1 MALPPGPLEAKP
13 KVQVVPKQPEAVP
26 KLAVPEQTTA
36 AVPKHP
42 PVEVAEAPKPKV
54 KAAKEEKEWYQGV
67 SEAPSGAAGSASSA
81 EVKQEETTE
90 EACSLR

>member
-1 MALPPGPLEAKP
+1 MGLPPGPLEAKP

-42 PVEVAEAPKPKV
+42 PVEVAEA
-54 KAAKEEKEWYQGV
+54 QGRAT
-67 SEAPSGAAGSASSA
+67 STRERSSA
-81 EVKQEETTE
+81 VCWANRQT
-90 EACSLR
+90 LLG